1 MVIFMDNEIKNVL
14 LNNFLRVAKIPRE
27 SGHEEKI
34 VDFFCNV
41 AKNKN
46 LYCFKDKYNNVLIKK
61 KGNIT
66 GDVIAL
72 QAHLDMVCVKR
83 ENSKHNFLNEGIEVV
98 VDGDKVSAKNTTLGA
113 DQGVG
118 LAMML
123 TIMEDDSLNHPDLEF
138 MFTSEEETTFDGA
151 VNFPYEK
158 IESKRIINLDNCDDD
173 TIFIGADGD
182 VCNKYVFEGI
192 LEKIDLPSYKIVLEG
207 FPGGNSGVDIELAKN
222 NAISK
227 MAQILDGKDVF
238 IGSING
244 GTFENDLATSCE
256 VVINTNI
263 DVDKLFEGYD
273 VKIEKILNDKTFSR
287 EGTDKIIKE
296 ILDLP
301 CGYVLDHLGSANLGV
316 IETKDNMVKIY
327 YVFRSMDEDVLDK
340 INDMSR
346 NLNNG
351 FVVNEVYTDPI
362 WKVDD
367 ASELL
372 FKYRDLYYKECGEYP
387 KNVIWHGAIE
397 CASLKKRISGVD
409 IISVGAKIRKHHTV
423 EEVTY
428 ISSWIKVYKLL
439 IKFLEK
445 IND

>member
-1 MVIFMDNEIKNVL
+1 MVIYVNNDIKNIL
-14 LNNFLRVAKIPRE
+14 LNNFLRIASIPRE

-34 VDFFCNV
+34 ADFFCDV
-41 AKNKN
+41 AKKNN
-46 LYCFKDKYNNVLIKK
+46 LYYFKDEYNNVLIKK
-61 KGNIT
+61 KGNIK
-66 GDVIAL
+66 GEVVAL

-83 ENSKHNFLNEGIEVV
+83 DNSKHDFLKDGIEVI
-98 VDGDKVSAKNTTLGA
+98 VDDEIVRAKDTSLGA

-151 VNFPYEK
+151 VNFPYDK
-158 IESKRIINLDNCDDD
+158 VKSKRIINLDNCDDD
-173 TIFIGADGD
+173 TIFVGADGD
-182 VCNKYVFEGI
+182 VCNEYVFEGI
-192 LEKIDLPSYKIVLEG
+192 LEENSLPSYKIELKG
-207 FPGGNSGVDIELAKN
+207 FPGGNSGVDVDLAKD

-227 MAQILDGKDVF
+227 MAQILEGKDVF
-238 IGSING
+238 IKSING

-263 DVDKLFEGYD
+263 DVNKLFEDCD
-273 VKIEKILNDKTFSR
+273 VKIENVLNDKTFSR
-287 EGTDKIIKE
+287 EDSSKIIKE
-296 ILDLP
+296 ILGLP
-301 CGYVLDHLGSANLGV
+301 CGYVFDNLSSANLGV
-316 IETKDNMVKIY
+316 IESRDNIVKIY
-327 YVFRSMDEDVLDK
+327 YVFRSMDEKSLDK

-346 NLNNG
+346 NLDNG
-351 FVVNEVYTDPI
+351 FIVNEIYTDPI
-362 WKVDD
+362 WQVDEK
-367 ASELL
+367 SELL
-372 FKYRDLYYKECGEYP
+372 FKYRELYFKEVDEYP

-397 CASLKKRISGVD
+397 CASLKKRIDGVD
-409 IISVGAKIRKHHTV
+409 IISIGAKIRRHHTV
-423 EEVTY
+423 EEVTF